1 MKKGGELRGRQML
14 GLEERWKPPACLF
27 HSFRNQ
33 FHLVHLL
40 LVGFINQ
47 EMDSLETWAHVE
59 KHLTSAR
66 SKEGLRT

>member
-1 MKKGGELRGRQML
+1 ML
-14 GLEERWKPPACLF
+14 GLEEKWEPPRCLF

-33 FHLVHLL
+33 FHLVRLL

-47 EMDSLETWAHVE
+47 EMDSLETWWAQVE

-66 SKEGLRT
+66 NKEGLRK